1 MDKKAENDTKAILLT
16 GKIVNHEAFA
26 TCSAPNLPIP
36 VSTTSFHTA
45 CGIKFSNADMC
56 QLNVKSIA
64 RLGMNS
70 QSHSTSHLKMT
81 KQPRNF

>member
-1 MDKKAENDTKAILLT
+1 MIYNTKEEPA
-16 GKIVNHEAFA
+16 
-26 TCSAPNLPIP
+26 NLKQQ
-36 VSTTSFHTA
+36 
-45 CGIKFSNADMC
+45 IKSADMC
-56 QLNVKSIA
+56 QVNLKSIV

>member
-1 MDKKAENDTKAILLT
+1 
-16 GKIVNHEAFA
+16 
-26 TCSAPNLPIP
+26 
-36 VSTTSFHTA
+36 
-45 CGIKFSNADMC
+45 MC

-81 KQPRNF
+81 KQARNF